1 MISLDMLYSSCQVGD
16 NRDVEACK
24 AFEGMLMISP
34 YEPATESYE
43 NFKIEVHRR
52 MPELNY
58 SMKSPA
64 DVSIEFAELHT
75 ENCLSEICPE
85 YYSRM
90 FHFFLSLTQH
100 NNRFSA
106 ALRPLFSFTLASRFC
121 DRRIP
126 SISFNVYRIMACVSC
141 TDKYLQLLPT
151 RCYHSVRLCFERLH

>member
-1 MISLDMLYSSCQVGD
+1 MVKFSELGMLNGDYVMISLDMLYSSCQVGD

-106 ALRPLFSFTLASRFC
+106 ALHSFPLTSLL
-121 DRRIP
+121 
-126 SISFNVYRIMACVSC
+126 VSAIVVF
-141 TDKYLQLLPT
+141 LVFLLMFI
-151 RCYHSVRLCFERLH
+151 V